1 MTKEFE
7 RKVIREG
14 CVDTRKY
21 RYVYE
26 SSKDMEDLLFVDDA
40 GAVFDADENYVAN
53 CIEADPGDGICC

>member
-26 SSKDMEDLLFVDDA
+26 SSKDGVYIRRIEKNIWTLQSLLTAA
-40 GAVFDADENYVAN
+40 GKS
-53 CIEADPGDGICC
+53 